1 MKNNTH
7 TSLWRWIC
15 VRVLFLA
22 IGSVILIAFCMW
34 LRFAVQAFWVYY
46 RMPPA
51 LLEEFSQLRQHP
63 ASDPARFHQI
73 VDQWWGIN
81 FSDPSLASSD
91 WLTVGVLVAVMI
103 PMMVLMALRFARPL
117 SAQFSQL
124 ATAARAVSEGEF
136 GRSASLVKAAPQEL
150 VRFTEDFNQMTQQLA
165 RYERELRASHVA
177 MAHELRSPLTAA
189 IGRLQGILDGVFQ
202 PEPQQLAMIMKQL
215 TQLSRLTDE
224 LHLLSLADAG
234 QLTLN
239 RDRINLSEL
248 LAERIGWLIPQAREA
263 GVVISVAPAQDLY
276 LTADPF
282 RLGQVV
288 TIICE
293 NALRYAAEG
302 GRLDITASQSGQATA
317 LTFRDYG
324 QGVDRNFLPTLF
336 DRFTRADSSRA
347 RHSGGSGLG
356 LSIAKAIIEAH
367 GGTLHAILPAEG
379 GLLIGITLPVD

>member
-1 MKNNTH
+1 ATY

-15 VRVLFLA
+15 IRVLLLA
-22 IGSVILIAFCMW
+22 IGSVVLIALCMW
-34 LRFAVQAFWVYY
+34 LRFAVQAVWVYH

-51 LLEEFSQLRQHP
+51 LVAEFTRLRQHP

-73 VDQWWGIN
+73 VDQYWGIN
-81 FSDPSLASSD
+81 FSDPSPASSD
-91 WLTVGVLVAVMI
+91 WLTVILLVVVTI
-103 PMMVLMALRFARPL
+103 PLMVLIALRFARPL
-117 SAQFSQL
+117 SRQFSQL
-124 ATAARAVSEGEF
+124 ATAAHAVSQGEF
-136 GRSASLVKAAPQEL
+136 GRSAAVVDAAPQEL

-189 IGRLQGILDGVFQ
+189 MGRLQGILDGVF
-202 PEPQQLAMIMKQL
+202 PADPHQLAMIMKQL

-239 RDRINLSEL
+239 PERFNPAEL
-248 LAERIGWLIPQAREA
+248 LRERTGWLLPQAEQAGLALRVEA
-263 GVVISVAPAQDLY
+263 PDNL
-276 LTADPF
+276 LLCADAF

-288 TIICE
+288 TILCE
-293 NALRYAAEG
+293 NALRYAADG
-302 GRLDITASQSGQATA
+302 KVLLISASRDAQATT

-324 QGVDRNFLPTLF
+324 QGVEPDFLPQLF

-356 LSIAKAIIEAH
+356 LSIAKAIVDAH
-367 GGTLHAILPAEG
+367 GGTISAALPADG
-379 GLLIGITLPVD
+379 GLLIGITLPDR